1 MLYCLRWSYRLPELT
16 IVVPTYNER
25 KNLVPLTTN
34 LASALAG
41 IDYQV
46 IFVDDD
52 SMDSTAAAARSLA
65 QHDGRIHVLQRIG
78 RRGLASAAV
87 EGMLAASSPFLL
99 VMDADL
105 QHDERV
111 IPAMLEKIKTERLDV
126 VVATRNAEGGSM
138 GEFAKERVG
147 LSKAGRFLSSTVC
160 RVPISD
166 PMSGFFVVRSEY
178 FHRVVHNLS
187 CVGFKILVDL
197 LASSREPV
205 KVGEVGFRFRN
216 RVHGESK
223 LDILVGLE
231 YLQLLLHK
239 LTRGMIPVSYL
250 LFGLMGAVGVVCNFL
265 LAGLFSYSF
274 DLSFKSAQFAGALIT
289 IAINFLLNNELTFRS
304 ARLRGRRFLEGLAI
318 FYACCS
324 IGLFAQVMVANGLR
338 AGGMNWP
345 TATLAGIAI
354 GSVWNYS
361 TAFLFVW
368 QVRRR
373 RTQLLAEA
381 YADAGANLMGARSA
395 PEIPPGY

>member
-1 MLYCLRWSYRLPELT
+1 VPELT

-25 KNLVPLTTN
+25 QNLVPLMTN
-34 LASALAG
+34 LAAALAG
-41 IDYQV
+41 IDYEV
-46 IFVDDD
+46 IVVDDD

-65 QHDGRIHVLQRIG
+65 QHDCRIRVSQRIG

-105 QHDERV
+105 QHDERI
-111 IPAMLEKIKTERLDV
+111 IPLMLEKIKNESLDV

-138 GEFAKERVG
+138 GEFPAERVG
-147 LSKAGRFLSSTVC
+147 LSKAGRLLSSVVC
-160 RVPISD
+160 RVSISD

-187 CVGFKILVDL
+187 CIGFKILVDL

-205 KVGEVGFRFRN
+205 RVGEVGFCFRN
-216 RVHGESK
+216 RVYGDSK

-250 LFGLMGAVGVVCNFL
+250 LFGLTGTVGALCNFL
-265 LAGLFSYSF
+265 LAALFIYSF
-274 DLSFKSAQFAGALIT
+274 DLSFKSAQLAGALIT
-289 IAINFLLNNELTFRS
+289 IAINFLLNNHLTFRY
-304 ARLRGRRFLEGLAI
+304 ARLRGPRLLQGLVI
-318 FYACCS
+318 FYAGCS
-324 IGLFAQVMVANGLR
+324 IGLFAQVMVGNGLR

-345 TATLAGIAI
+345 AATLAGIAI
-354 GSVWNYS
+354 GSVWNYA
-361 TAFLFVW
+361 TGYLFVW

-373 RTQLLAEA
+373 RTETLAQAYAEA
-381 YADAGANLMGARSA
+381 GTAMGGARSLA
-395 PEIPPGY
+395 DSKG

>member
-1 MLYCLRWSYRLPELT
+1 VPELT

-25 KNLVPLTTN
+25 KNLVPFMTN
-34 LASALAG
+34 LAAALAG
-41 IDYQV
+41 IDYEAIV
-46 IFVDDD
+46 VDDD

-65 QHDGRIHVLQRIG
+65 QHDGRIRVIQRIG

-105 QHDERV
+105 QHDERI
-111 IPAMLEKIKTERLDV
+111 IPAMLEKIKTEGLDV

-138 GEFAKERVG
+138 GEFAAERVG
-147 LSKAGRFLSSTVC
+147 LSKAGRFLSSMVC
-160 RVPISD
+160 RVQISD

-187 CVGFKILVDL
+187 CIGFKILVDL

-205 KVGEVGFRFRN
+205 RVGEVGFRFRN
-216 RVHGESK
+216 RIHGESK
-223 LDILVGLE
+223 LDILVGME

-250 LFGLMGAVGVVCNFL
+250 LFGLMGSVGVACNFL
-265 LAGLFSYSF
+265 LAGLFSSAF

-289 IAINFLLNNELTFRS
+289 IAINFLLNNQLTFRS
-304 ARLRGRRFLEGLAI
+304 ARLRGRKFLEGLGI
-318 FYACCS
+318 FYVCCS
-324 IGLFAQVMVANGLR
+324 IGLFAQVTVASGLR
-338 AGGMNWP
+338 SGGMNWAA
-345 TATLAGIAI
+345 ATLAGIAI

-381 YADAGANLMGARSA
+381 YADTGVGVGRLLNTD
-395 PEIPPGY
+395 

>member
-1 MLYCLRWSYRLPELT
+1 VPELT

-25 KNLVPLTTN
+25 KNLVPFMTN

-41 IDYQV
+41 IDYEV
-46 IFVDDD
+46 IVVDDD
-52 SMDSTAAAARSLA
+52 STDSTAAAARSLA
-65 QHDGRIHVLQRIG
+65 QHDRRIRVTQRIG

-105 QHDERV
+105 QHDERI
-111 IPAMLEKIKTERLDV
+111 IPVMLEKIKKEPLDV
-126 VVATRNAEGGSM
+126 VVATRNAQGGSM
-138 GEFAKERVG
+138 GEFASERVG
-147 LSKAGRFLSSTVC
+147 LSKAGRFLSAMVC

-166 PMSGFFVVRSEY
+166 PMSGFFVVRSEF

-187 CVGFKILVDL
+187 CIGFKILVDL

-205 KVGEVGFRFRN
+205 RVGEVGFRFRH
-216 RVHGESK
+216 RVYGESK

-250 LFGLMGAVGVVCNFL
+250 LFGMMGSIGVVCNYL
-265 LAGLFSYSF
+265 LAALFSYSF
-274 DLSFKSAQFAGALIT
+274 DLSFKSAQFAGALLT
-289 IAINFLLNNELTFRS
+289 IAVNFLLNNQVTFRYL
-304 ARLRGRRFLEGLAI
+304 RLRGPRLLQGLGI
-318 FYACCS
+318 FYVCCS

-345 TATLAGIAI
+345 AATLAGIAI
-354 GSVWNYS
+354 GSVWNY
-361 TAFLFVW
+361 TTGFLFVW

-373 RTQLLAEA
+373 RTERLAEA
-381 YADAGANLMGARSA
+381 YADAGPVLVRARSLSN
-395 PEIPPGY
+395 

>member
-1 MLYCLRWSYRLPELT
+1 VPDLT

-25 KNLVPLTTN
+25 QNLVPFMTN
-34 LASALAG
+34 LAAALGG
-41 IDYQV
+41 IDYEV
-46 IFVDDD
+46 IVVDDD
-52 SMDSTAAAARSLA
+52 SPDSTAAASRSLA
-65 QHDGRIHVLQRIG
+65 QHDRRIRVFQRIG

-105 QHDERV
+105 QHDERI
-111 IPAMLEKIKTERLDV
+111 IPLMLEKIKREDLDV

-138 GEFAKERVG
+138 GEFPADRVG
-147 LSKAGRFLSSTVC
+147 LSKAGRLLSSLVC
-160 RVPISD
+160 RVSISD

-205 KVGEVGFRFRN
+205 RVGEVGFCFRN
-216 RVHGESK
+216 RVYGESK

-239 LTRGMIPVSYL
+239 LTRGTIPVSYL
-250 LFGLMGAVGVVCNFL
+250 LFGLMGSVGAVCNFL
-265 LAGLFSYSF
+265 LAALFIYSF
-274 DLSFKSAQFAGALIT
+274 DLSFQSAQLAGALIT
-289 IAINFLLNNELTFRS
+289 IAINFLLNNHLTFRS
-304 ARLRGRRFLEGLAI
+304 ARLRGPRLLQGLVI
-318 FYACCS
+318 FYVGCS
-324 IGLFAQVMVANGLR
+324 IGLLAQVTIANGLR

-345 TATLAGIAI
+345 AATLAGIAL
-354 GSVWNYS
+354 GSIWNYA
-361 TAFLFVW
+361 TGFLFVW

-373 RTQLLAEA
+373 RTELLAHA
-381 YADAGANLMGARSA
+381 YADAGTTMVGARSLA
-395 PEIPPGY
+395 E

>member
-1 MLYCLRWSYRLPELT
+1 MPELT

-25 KNLVPLTTN
+25 KNLVPFMTN
-34 LASALAG
+34 LAAALAG
-41 IDYQV
+41 IDYEAIV
-46 IFVDDD
+46 VDDD

-65 QHDGRIHVLQRIG
+65 QHDGRIRVIQRIG

-105 QHDERV
+105 QHDERI
-111 IPAMLEKIKTERLDV
+111 IPAMLEKIKTEGLDV

-138 GEFAKERVG
+138 GEFAAERVG
-147 LSKAGRFLSSTVC
+147 LSKAGRFLSSMVC
-160 RVPISD
+160 RVQISD

-187 CVGFKILVDL
+187 CIGFKILVDL

-205 KVGEVGFRFRN
+205 RVGEVGFRFRN
-216 RVHGESK
+216 RIHGESK
-223 LDILVGLE
+223 LDILVGME

-250 LFGLMGAVGVVCNFL
+250 LFGLMGSVGVACNFL
-265 LAGLFSYSF
+265 LAGLFSSAF

-289 IAINFLLNNELTFRS
+289 IAINFLLNNQLTFRS
-304 ARLRGRRFLEGLAI
+304 ARLRGRKFLEGLGI
-318 FYACCS
+318 FYVCCS
-324 IGLFAQVMVANGLR
+324 IGLFAQVTVASGLR
-338 AGGMNWP
+338 SGGMNWAA
-345 TATLAGIAI
+345 ATLAGIAI

-381 YADAGANLMGARSA
+381 YADTGVGVGRLLNTD
-395 PEIPPGY
+395 